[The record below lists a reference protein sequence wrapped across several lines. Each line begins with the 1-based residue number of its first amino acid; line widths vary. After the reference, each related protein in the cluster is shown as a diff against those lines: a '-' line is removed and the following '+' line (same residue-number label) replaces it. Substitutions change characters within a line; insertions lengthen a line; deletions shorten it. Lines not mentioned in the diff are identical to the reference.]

1 MLRDAFTAGLVKL
14 QCDKGFAGERRLR
27 AGQVPVN
34 WVDPT
39 WCCEAENGR
48 CGAQVDQCCNWHRG
62 LKSAPKWSFEHMFSF
77 L

>member
-39 WCCEAENGR
+39 WCCEAENGG
-48 CGAQVDQCCNWHRG
+48 C
-62 LKSAPKWSFEHMFSF
+62 F